1 MTLYETLIQKQ
12 KRRRSFITGEDFKY
26 FINNRHLL
34 GKFKRFAHLYDSEEN
49 EFDIIRANILLQGM
63 ANKALFEEEIKN
75 INNHGLTEHAK
86 FVSILKERIVDQPHY
101 NEGDH
106 PIYIP
111 FFSRSLNELYIDNPE
126 KLLSEPYSSLMT
138 TFEDACIDPFDTYG
152 AELYN
157 SYFTSLVKIGAQKH
171 ETAYFHYDTFTIY
184 IVNDQGRLDNQ
195 IVLFD
200 KYIKRPVHT
209 HMLERITPVVNA
221 YFAND
226 RTGMINALKENKL
239 ISSKI
244 QKILLDQ
251 KKK

>member
-1 MTLYETLIQKQ
+1 MTLYEILETKQ

-49 EFDIIRANILLQGM
+49 EFDIIRANILIQGLI
-63 ANKALFEEEIKN
+63 NKSLFEEEIKN
-75 INNHGLTEHAK
+75 VHDHGMLDHAK
-86 FVSILKERIVDQPHY
+86 FVSTLKERLIDQPY
-101 NEGDH
+101 FNDGGNLV
-106 PIYIP
+106 YMP
-111 FFSRSLNELYIDNPE
+111 FFSRALNELYVNEPE
-126 KLLSEPYSSLMT
+126 KLLVPPYDALIT

-152 AELYN
+152 AELFN
-157 SYFTSLVKIGAQKH
+157 SFFTSLVKIGSSKH
-171 ETAYFHYDTFTIY
+171 ETAFFHYDTFTIY

-209 HMLERITPVVNA
+209 HMLERITPVVEA

-226 RTGMINALKENKL
+226 RTGMVNALKDNKL
-239 ISSKI
+239 ISGRM
-244 QKILLDQ
+244 QKILLE

>member
-1 MTLYETLIQKQ
+1 MSKDKIKII
-12 KRRRSFITGEDFKY
+12 KGDITTYKKDA
-26 FINNRHLL
+26 IVNAANM
-34 GKFKRFAHLYDSEEN
+34 HLYPGGGVCGAIFEKAG
-49 EFDIIRANILLQGM
+49 FD
-63 ANKALFEEEIKN
+63 
-75 INNHGLTEHAK
+75 
-86 FVSILKERIVDQPHY
+86 
-101 NEGDH
+101 
-106 PIYIP
+106 
-111 FFSRSLNELYIDNPE
+111 ELYTACKKCGPQEVGSATITAGFRLDAKYIIHAVGPRYAYDDNPE

-226 RTGMINALKENKL
+226 RTGMINALKDNKL
-239 ISSKI
+239 ISSKM